1 MWQHGTGISGL
12 ISLLLTPLIA
22 WPMLFPRLR
31 KGIRFEVLKALHYLS
46 VVWAVSIC
54 FHAPKRH
61 IAIIMGLSVG
71 LYAVDW
77 LYGYFFKVYHA
88 ETLRFTRIGNAVEVV
103 WEHPQGFESK
113 GAGYVYINLPW
124 IARGEW
130 HAFSLVSHPSLPNHS
145 CVCMAVVGDWTKAVH
160 AALSKPTVRPGWLYG
175 PFPSPF
181 STATNYDNSEHRH
194 LTLTPTHPARVQSLF
209 EPNTA
214 NRPRKP

>member
-31 KGIRFEVLKALHYLS
+31 KGIRFEVRKALHYLS
-46 VVWAVSIC
+46 IVWAVSIC

-130 HAFSLVSHPSLPNHS
+130 HAFIARSSRTLHCPITHACAWPWSAIGRRQFTRRSPSQPSALVGSMAPSRRPFRRR
-145 CVCMAVVGDWTKAVH
+145 
-160 AALSKPTVRPGWLYG
+160 PTTTIVSIAIYP
-175 PFPSPF
+175 
-181 STATNYDNSEHRH
+181 
-194 LTLTPTHPARVQSLF
+194 
-209 EPNTA
+209 
-214 NRPRKP
+214 

>member
-1 MWQHGTGISGL
+1 MTCATCTPSPALSFEVIWHSFWHILRWGLAGDIRLVWQHGTGISGL

-31 KGIRFEVLKALHYLS
+31 KGIRFEVRKALHYLS
-46 VVWAVSIC
+46 IVWAVSIC

-113 GAGYVYINLPW
+113 GAGLHQPALDH
-124 IARGEW
+124 ARGVARLLARLAPLME
-130 HAFSLVSHPSLPNHS
+130 
-145 CVCMAVVGDWTKAVH
+145 AVI
-160 AALSKPTVRPGWLYG
+160 R
-175 PFPSPF
+175 
-181 STATNYDNSEHRH
+181 
-194 LTLTPTHPARVQSLF
+194 
-209 EPNTA
+209 
-214 NRPRKP
+214 